1 MKPRSH
7 GAGRT
12 LGLALALAVVPAA
25 AAAGAGPALAVARP
39 RLARLAVLAHEHG
52 RADSSHRHSRKRV
65 KITGAI
71 GWRQFVPTPK
81 VSDGTTSGGDTQ
93 KGTFKI
99 RAKSTTFPPLGT
111 RFSVGTSSYNVSDK
125 LHQTTKEKLGSA
137 TCTTTVTGS
146 VSRSGPL
153 AGSGATFG
161 KRHLLSVV
169 WALPF
174 VSFNPVVDSG
184 HEEDITTKVTGPAR
198 CDPGTTT
205 SKQWVTFQPTCY
217 REPPELNGL
226 YGRFRGKHDVG
237 TIKVTCHGK
246 FEGITYSATG
256 RLKVSVV
263 K

>member
-1 MKPRSH
+1 MKPGTH
-7 GAGRT
+7 GAARI
-12 LGLALALAVVPAA
+12 LGLALALASIPAI
-25 AAAGAGPALAVARP
+25 AGAGVGPALAGARP
-39 RLARLAVLAHEHG
+39 GLAKRALLAHQHD
-52 RADSSHRHSRKRV
+52 RADASHRRSRKRV

-71 GWRQFVPTPK
+71 GWRQFVPTSK

-111 RFSVGTSSYNVSDK
+111 KFSVAGSSYNVSDK
-125 LHQTTKEKLGSA
+125 LHETTKEKLGSV

-153 AGSGATFG
+153 AGTGATFG

-169 WALPF
+169 WALPL

-184 HEEDITTKVTGPAR
+184 HEEVVTTKVTGPAR

-217 REPPELNGL
+217 KEPPGLNGL
-226 YGRFRGKHDVG
+226 YGRFKGRHDVG
-237 TIKVTCHGK
+237 TIKVVCHGK
-246 FEGITYSATG
+246 FEGITYSASG